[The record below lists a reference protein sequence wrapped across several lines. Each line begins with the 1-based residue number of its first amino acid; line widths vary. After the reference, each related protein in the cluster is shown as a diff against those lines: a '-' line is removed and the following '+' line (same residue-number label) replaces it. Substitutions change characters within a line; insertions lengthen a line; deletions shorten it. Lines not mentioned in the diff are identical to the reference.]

1 MTQGSLA
8 ELLAAAVDAGMPAAQ
23 GDLARLVA
31 LRSVANPAIEP
42 QSECVAAA
50 ELVGELFTQAGVDGI
65 QAHPTP
71 DGSLAVV
78 GRTPGPAGAPAVLLY
93 SHYDV
98 VPVGDPDG
106 WQTPPWELTE
116 VDGRWYGRGS
126 ADCKGNLVASL
137 LALRALREVLGEWPV
152 GVAVVCEGSEEQS
165 SGGLEALARS
175 RPDLVACDALLLA
188 DTGNVEAGL
197 PTLTTSLRGT
207 GSVLMTVR
215 TMTHPAH
222 SGMYGGAAPDAL
234 QALLTALASL
244 RGADGET
251 TIDGLSHDG
260 VWDGAPFDTNRFR
273 DDAGLL
279 EGVEPL
285 TGTGSVADLLW
296 ARPAATVLAI
306 DCPPISQVT
315 AAAQGEARA
324 VVNLRVPADTDAA
337 AAQQLLVA
345 HLRAHTPYGDVEIR
359 PVSLGRGFRA
369 RTDGPAYAAMR
380 RSMRTAFGCDPVET
394 GQGGSIPLA
403 TALAEVVPGAEI
415 MLLGVEEPASR
426 IHAPGESVD
435 PEELRRTA
443 LAQALFLAELGG
455 VDSLAD
461 LGGLLDREAPEGT
474 QGIENAEDPEDEVTG
489 AGR

>member
-1 MTQGSLA
+1 VSDSTVPESLVGGSLA
-8 ELLAAAVDAGMPAAQ
+8 ARLAAAVDAGMPRARD
-23 GDLARLVA
+23 DLARLVT

-42 QSECVAAA
+42 ESECRDAAA
-50 ELVGELFTQAGVDGI
+50 LVGDLFTDAGVDGI
-65 QAHPTP
+65 QAHETS

-78 GRTPGPAGAPAVLLY
+78 GRTAGPDGAPRVLLY

-116 VDGRWYGRGS
+116 RDGRWYGRGS

-152 GVAVVCEGSEEQS
+152 EVAVVCEGSEEQS
-165 SGGLEALARS
+165 SGGMEALART
-175 RPDLVACDALLLA
+175 RPELVQCDALLLA

-215 TMTHPAH
+215 TMHHPAH
-222 SGMYGGAAPDAL
+222 SGMFGGAAPDAL
-234 QALLTALASL
+234 QALLVALASL
-244 RGADGET
+244 RDDTGET
-251 TIDGLSHDG
+251 TIDGLDHSG
-260 VWDGAPFDTNRFR
+260 VWDGAPFDSNRFR
-273 DDAGLL
+273 GDAGLID
-279 EGVEPL
+279 GVDPL
-285 TGTGSVADLLW
+285 SGTGSIADLLW

-337 AAQQLLVA
+337 AAQQLLID
-345 HLRAHTPYGDVEIR
+345 HLRAHTPFGAQVELK
-359 PVSLGRGFRA
+359 PVSLGHGFRA

-380 RSMRTAFGCDPVET
+380 RAMRTAFGRDAVTT

-403 TALAEVVPGAEI
+403 TALAELVPAAEI

-426 IHAPGESVD
+426 IHSPGESVD
-435 PEELRRTA
+435 PDELRRTA
-443 LAQALFLAELGG
+443 LAQALFLA
-455 VDSLAD
+455 D
-461 LGGLLDREAPEGT
+461 LGGLLEPG
-474 QGIENAEDPEDEVTG
+474 V
-489 AGR
+489 AGRPG

>member
-1 MTQGSLA
+1 VTQGSLA
-8 ELLAAAVDAGMPAAQ
+8 ERLAAAVDAGMPAARD
-23 GDLARLVA
+23 DLARLVA

-50 ELVGELFTQAGVDGI
+50 DLVGELFTRAGVDGI

-78 GRTPGPAGAPAVLLY
+78 GRTAAPAGAPTVLLY

-98 VPVGDPDG
+98 VPVGDPAG
-106 WQTPPWELTE
+106 WRTPPWELT
-116 VDGRWYGRGS
+116 VLDGRWYGRGS

-137 LALRALREVLGEWPV
+137 LALRAVREVLGAWPV

-165 SGGLEALARS
+165 SGGMEALARS

-207 GSVLMTVR
+207 GSVLVTVR
-215 TMTHPAH
+215 TMSHPAH
-222 SGMYGGAAPDAL
+222 SGMYGGPAPDAL
-234 QALLTALASL
+234 QSLLTALASL

-251 TIDGLSHDG
+251 TIDGLDHDG
-260 VWDGAPFDTNRFR
+260 VWDGASFDPSRFR

-279 EGVEPL
+279 VGVEPL
-285 TGTGSVADLLW
+285 TGTGTVADLLW

-315 AAAQGEARA
+315 AAVQGEARA

-337 AAQQLLVA
+337 AAQQLLIA
-345 HLRAHTPYGDVEIR
+345 HLRSHTPYGEVEIR
-359 PVSLGRGFRA
+359 PVSLGSGFRA

-380 RSMRTAFGCDPVET
+380 RAMRTAFGRDAVTT

-403 TALAEVVPGAEI
+403 TALAELVPDAEI

-426 IHAPGESVD
+426 IHSPGESVD

-443 LAQALFLAELGG
+443 LAQALFLA
-455 VDSLAD
+455 S
-461 LGGLLDREAPEGT
+461 LGGLDPDGWRDPLS
-474 QGIENAEDPEDEVTG
+474 GIVTD
-489 AGR
+489 

>member
-1 MTQGSLA
+1 
-8 ELLAAAVDAGMPAAQ
+8 MPAARD
-23 GDLARLVA
+23 DLERLVA

-42 QSECVAAA
+42 ASECVAAA

-71 DGSLAVV
+71 DGSLAVT
-78 GRTPGPAGAPAVLLY
+78 GRTAGPEGAPAVLLY

-98 VPVGDPDG
+98 VPVGDLDD
-106 WQTPPWELTE
+106 WATPPWQLTE
-116 VDGRWYGRGS
+116 RDGRWYARGS
-126 ADCKGNLVASL
+126 ADCKGNLVATL
-137 LALRALREVLGEWPV
+137 LALRALREVLGGWPV
-152 GVAVVCEGSEEQS
+152 EVAVVCEGSEEQS
-165 SGGLEALARS
+165 SGGMEALARS
-175 RPDLVACDALLLA
+175 RPDLVACDALVLA
-188 DTGNVEAGL
+188 DTGNIEAGL

-222 SGMYGGAAPDAL
+222 SGMYGGPAPDAL

-244 RGADGET
+244 RDARGET
-251 TIDGLSHDG
+251 TIDGLDHDG
-260 VWDGAPFDTNRFR
+260 RWDGAPFDTSRFR
-273 DDAGLL
+273 VEAGLL

-285 TGTGSVADLLW
+285 AGSGTVADLVW

-306 DCPPISQVT
+306 DCPPIAQVT

-324 VVNLRVPADTDAA
+324 VVNLRVPADTDAG
-337 AAQQLLVA
+337 AAQQLLIA
-345 HLRAHTPYGDVEIR
+345 HLRAHTPYGDVEIK
-359 PVSLGRGFRA
+359 PVSLGHGFRA

-380 RSMRTAFGCDPVET
+380 RAMRTAFGRDAVTT

-403 TALAEVVPGAEI
+403 TALAELVPDAEI

-443 LAQALFLAELGG
+443 LAQALFLA
-455 VDSLAD
+455 D
-461 LGGLLDREAPEGT
+461 LGGLLTE
-474 QGIENAEDPEDEVTG
+474 ED
-489 AGR
+489 A

>member
-1 MTQGSLA
+1 VSGSLA
-8 ELLAAAVDAGMPAAQ
+8 DRLAAAVGAGMPRARE
-23 GDLARLVA
+23 DLARLVA

-42 QSECVAAA
+42 ESECRAAA
-50 ELVGELFTQAGVDGI
+50 TLVGELFTETGVGGV

-78 GRTPGPAGAPAVLLY
+78 GRTAGPDGAPRVLLY

-98 VPVGDPDG
+98 VPVGDPAG

-116 VDGRWYGRGS
+116 RDGRWYGRGS

-137 LALRALREVLGEWPV
+137 LALRALRDVLGDWPV
-152 GVAVVCEGSEEQS
+152 EVAVVCEGSEEQS
-165 SGGLEALARS
+165 SGGMEALVRAH
-175 RPDLVACDALLLA
+175 PELVQCDALLLA

-215 TMTHPAH
+215 TMEHPAH
-222 SGMYGGAAPDAL
+222 SGVFGGAAPDAL
-234 QALLTALASL
+234 QALLMALASL
-244 RGADGET
+244 RDDSGET
-251 TIDGLSHDG
+251 TVDGLDHAG
-260 VWDGAPFDTNRFR
+260 LWDGAPFDSNRFR
-273 DDAGLL
+273 DDSGLV

-285 TGTGSVADLLW
+285 TGTGTIGDLLW

-337 AAQQLLVA
+337 AAQQLLIA
-345 HLRAHTPYGDVEIR
+345 HLRAHTPFGARVEVK
-359 PVSLGRGFRA
+359 PVSLGHGFRA

-380 RSMRTAFGCDPVET
+380 RAMRTAFGRDAVTT

-403 TALAEVVPGAEI
+403 TALAELVPDAEI

-426 IHAPGESVD
+426 IHSPGESVD
-435 PEELRRTA
+435 PDELRRTA
-443 LAQALFLAELGG
+443 LAQALFLA
-455 VDSLAD
+455 D
-461 LGGLLDREAPEGT
+461 LGGLLAP
-474 QGIENAEDPEDEVTG
+474 G
-489 AGR
+489 AGQGEG